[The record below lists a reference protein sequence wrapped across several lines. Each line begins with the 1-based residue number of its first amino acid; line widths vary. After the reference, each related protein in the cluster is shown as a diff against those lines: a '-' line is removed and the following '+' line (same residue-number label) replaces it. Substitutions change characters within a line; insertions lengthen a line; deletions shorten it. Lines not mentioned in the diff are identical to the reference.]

1 MWLCNLNTNAMS
13 IIIPDTLDQNSY
25 LTWRRE
31 TKKRAK
37 EDTIKN
43 YVKAQEDFWG
53 VFTGIHSTLYS

>member
-1 MWLCNLNTNAMS
+1 MS